1 MIEYDRIIYIHI
13 LLVAV
18 VACIIDVIICV
29 YIYIYHMIMIM
40 YTLCIYIYYQWN
52 VISFQIIFFTLAAH
66 WRTFLTSIK
75 SGTVLEI
82 PWVWRFP
89 KKTHD
94 DQLMIGIYYT
104 GTGTDWYHYA
114 SFISGRSPEVVCS
127 AFVSIVKDLPW
138 TLWFRIRLCVCVWFL
153 FFWVPY
159 FKTLSIGYWGM
170 SLMFQQEYPV
180 VMFLIL
186 NGAGLQTSHPKVR
199 LFCREVIRPRDTET
213 LVSHWLWFLFGP
225 KMGVSENKVIIL
237 PNAKFNWEMMMNHQK
252 LRHMESIWNCYF
264 CPGGE

>member
-1 MIEYDRIIYIHI
+1 MTELYIYIYIYIYIHI

-18 VACIIDVIICV
+18 VACIIDVIICI
-29 YIYIYHMIMIM
+29 YIYIIWLW
-40 YTLCIYIYYQWN
+40 LCIPYVYIYYQWN

-82 PWVWRFP
+82 AWVWRFP

-94 DQLMIGIYYT
+94 DQLMIGIYYI

-114 SFISGRSPEVVCS
+114 SWISGRSPEVVCS

-138 TLWFRIRLCVCVWFL
+138 TLWFRIRSCVCVVFVFFL
-153 FFWVPY
+153 VPY

-170 SLMFQQEYPV
+170 SFMFQQEYPV

-186 NGAGLQTSHPKVR
+186 TGAGLQTNHPKVR
-199 LFCREVIRPRDTET
+199 LFCREVIRPREKHGNPGVALT
-213 LVSHWLWFLFGP
+213 LFIF
-225 KMGVSENKVIIL
+225 
-237 PNAKFNWEMMMNHQK
+237 
-252 LRHMESIWNCYF
+252 IWTQD
-264 CPGGE
+264 GRVWK

>member
-1 MIEYDRIIYIHI
+1 MGRQVKMLRPFQEGMCALDMRLQHLKWWWNDRIWPNYIYIHI

-29 YIYIYHMIMIM
+29 YIYIIWLW
-40 YTLCIYIYYQWN
+40 LCIPYVYIYYQWN

-138 TLWFRIRLCVCVWFL
+138 TLWFRIRLCVCVVFVFL
-153 FFWVPY
+153 GTLFQDIVNRLLRDVVDVSAGVPCSDV
-159 FKTLSIGYWGM
+159 LD
-170 SLMFQQEYPV
+170 P
-180 VMFLIL
+180 
-186 NGAGLQTSHPKVR
+186 
-199 LFCREVIRPRDTET
+199 
-213 LVSHWLWFLFGP
+213 
-225 KMGVSENKVIIL
+225 
-237 PNAKFNWEMMMNHQK
+237 
-252 LRHMESIWNCYF
+252 
-264 CPGGE
+264 